1 MKMSGVTGTGHSHV
15 EEYGSP
21 HRQSISSLGARLLS
35 DTTKEQTLILTQF
48 ILFLAKLFLE
58 STKKSHC
65 NLEVR
70 RVWLA
75 ENVGHKSPS
84 LLLLI
89 VTRQAV
95 RLC

>member
-1 MKMSGVTGTGHSHV
+1 MSGSPARRQTIKMSGVTGTGHSHV

-58 STKKSHC
+58 STKKSQ
-65 NLEVR
+65 L
-70 RVWLA
+70 
-75 ENVGHKSPS
+75 
-84 LLLLI
+84 
-89 VTRQAV
+89 
-95 RLC
+95 

>member
-1 MKMSGVTGTGHSHV
+1 MSGVTGTGHSHV

-48 ILFLAKLFLE
+48 ILFLAFSWNPL
-58 STKKSHC
+58 KSLNC

-95 RLC
+95 RPC